1 MVDKS
6 KYTHYAHFLWIPAY
20 FNIHTN
26 ALEGR
31 NWFYNLLIDY
41 VAMPFQA
48 SVIWVLSFD
57 PDYEPMW
64 MIGIGEELERG
75 QG

>member
-20 FNIHTN
+20 YNMQTGE
-26 ALEGR
+26 LEGR
-31 NWFYNLLIDY
+31 NWFYEFLINY
-41 VAMPFQA
+41 VATPIQA
-48 SVIWVLSFD
+48 SVIFISSIN

-64 MIGIGEELERG
+64 MIGVGEQIEKE
-75 QG
+75 